1 MRHTSSP
8 SPFSPVGGQA
18 LGCPIWRR

>member
-18 LGCPIWRR
+18 LGCSIWRR